1 MSGCL
6 ENCQKYIP
14 KSLFSPM
21 QETRF
26 LNAYCVFYCIVFYCV
41 LLIDFIL
48 VLRRLFI
55 NCSGNFGYS
64 SWNTI
69 WIIGEILEFLPV
81 VKLQDGQSHTKCW
94 FFMLSGSESVNFL
107 FYDLICHKDFYK
119 LARSEKKLKTH
130 SWLFFIS

>member
-1 MSGCL
+1 MTCPLDWRGKKLHLANHFSSKSFPGTTSMSGCL

-81 VKLQDGQSHTKCW
+81 VKLQDGKSHTKC
-94 FFMLSGSESVNFL
+94 
-107 FYDLICHKDFYK
+107 
-119 LARSEKKLKTH
+119 
-130 SWLFFIS
+130 